1 MASQKLLVVEDDRLM
16 WDLIEEILQSR
27 GVEFE
32 IFARGSIVDGQ
43 LLLMNLKSEKVSIK
57 AEDYLVALVD
67 GRLSMSELNGTG
79 VTAAL
84 TKLGMPVIAV
94 SGADSLND
102 EMIGAG
108 AFKAIRKD
116 HLWYEFLRG
125 KAIYDHLMKVA

>member
-16 WDLIEEILQSR
+16 WDLIEDILQSR

-32 IFARGSIVDGQ
+32 IFPRGSIVNGQ
-43 LLLMNLKSEKVSIK
+43 LLLTNLKGEKVSIN

-67 GRLSMSELNGTG
+67 GKLSMSEQDG
-79 VTAAL
+79 VGITAAL
-84 TKLGMPVIAV
+84 RKLGLPVIAV
-94 SGADSLND
+94 SGANFLND
-102 EMIGAG
+102 EMIKAG

-116 HLWYEFLRG
+116 HLWCGFLRG